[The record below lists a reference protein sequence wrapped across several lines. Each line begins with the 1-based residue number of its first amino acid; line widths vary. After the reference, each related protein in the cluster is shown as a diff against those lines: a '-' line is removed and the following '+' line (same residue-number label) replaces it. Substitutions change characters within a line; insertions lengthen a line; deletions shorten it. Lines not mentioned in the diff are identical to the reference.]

1 LEGFYSLAVAGS
13 KDAVENFHAV
23 SKPTCAPCQSQFAG
37 QPGTQQYLTPI

>member
-23 SKPTCAPCQSQFAG
+23 PKPTCALCSSQFAE
-37 QPGTQQYLTPI
+37 QARTQQYLTPI